1 MKIKRL
7 TNVWGRALVLSFAV
21 AGCGDAS
28 GDGGGG
34 GGTTLSHSGPVNIRL
49 DKFKHDDVRNN
60 AFDSDKSVSSESGNP
75 YGAFLQAARTA
86 LGAQFNADTPGAA
99 VVVDRV
105 TLTIDRDT
113 RGVTAFEQVL
123 GGPLTVY
130 LASSSTTVN
139 IGAVAQPTGAGPV
152 EVTLSATRA
161 DLEPIR
167 RDLLSG
173 SFKVG
178 IRVPAAA
185 MRPSNFDMRIATTL
199 YFRAV
204 IQ

>member
-7 TNVWGRALVLSFAV
+7 TNVWGRALVLSLAV

-28 GDGGGG
+28 NDGG

-49 DKFKHDDVRNN
+49 DKFKHDEVRNN
-60 AFDSDKSVSSESGNP
+60 AFDSDKSVTSESGNP

-86 LGAQFNADTPGAA
+86 LGAQFNPDTSGAA

-105 TLTIDRDT
+105 TLTIDQDT

-139 IGAVAQPTGAGPV
+139 IGSVAQPTGAGPV

-167 RDLLSG
+167 RDLLAG

-178 IRVPAAA
+178 IRVPAAP
-185 MRPSNFDMRIATTL
+185 MRPANFDMRVATTL

>member
-1 MKIKRL
+1 MKIKHW
-7 TNVWGRALVLSFAV
+7 TTMALRGAMLSLMV
-21 AGCGDAS
+21 AGCGDANS
-28 GDGGGG
+28 DGGGI
-34 GGTTLSHSGPVNIRL
+34 TLSHSGPVNIRL
-49 DKFKHDDVRNN
+49 DKFKDGDVRND
-60 AFDSDKSVSSESGNP
+60 AFDSDKSVNSESGNP
-75 YGAFLQAARTA
+75 YGAFLQAARTR
-86 LGAQFNADTPGAA
+86 LGAQFNPDTPGAA

-105 TLTIDRDT
+105 TLTIDQDT

-123 GGPLTVY
+123 GGPLVLY

-139 IGAVAQPTGAGPV
+139 IGTVAQPTGAGPV
-152 EVTLSATRA
+152 EVTLTADRA
-161 DLEPIR
+161 ALAPIR

-178 IRVPAAA
+178 IRVPAAPS
-185 MRPSNFDMRIATTL
+185 RPSSFDMRVATTL